1 MNNLARIAVG
11 ASLALSASFLATSP
25 AQAAT
30 TYSGDEC
37 TASNE
42 NCFALFYN
50 SGVNT
55 WTSSCFLSNRS
66 IPDLW
71 GYSPNGATVVRFVF
85 RAPGTHINTNLAVS
99 WCYGS
104 GEGQDV
110 KNNAAAAASGEA
122 SATNTVFY
130 NSGYAGASQ
139 SFGPR
144 STGNLNST
152 LKNENASIQRSS

>member
-1 MNNLARIAVG
+1 MALMAAG
-11 ASLALSASFLATSP
+11 ASLAVSASFLVSAP

-37 TASNE
+37 TASNA

-50 SGVNT
+50 SGTNT
-55 WTSSCFLSNRS
+55 WQSSCFLSNRS

-71 GYSPNGATVVRFVF
+71 GYSPNGATVVRLVF
-85 RAPGTHINTNLAVS
+85 RAPGTYINTNLGAS

-110 KNNAAAAASGEA
+110 KNNAAAAGSGEA
-122 SATNTVFY
+122 SATNTVYY
-130 NSGYAGASQ
+130 NSGYSGASQ
-139 SFGPR
+139 SFAAK
-144 STGNLNST
+144 SSGNLNST
-152 LKNENASIQRSS
+152 LKNENASIKRSS